1 MIAEVNLVMWFL
13 NTLLLHRQVKI
24 LGSAAYQ
31 QMIVMKTAD
40 LFRIEGEMI
49 VEHWDVVDSLNLL
62 TQTGGISFNQ

>member
-1 MIAEVNLVMWFL
+1 MVSKHTSATQTGEY
-13 NTLLLHRQVKI
+13 
-24 LGSAAYQ
+24 LGAPPTNK
-31 QMIVMKTAD
+31 MIVMKTAD